1 MEGITGLLNQ
11 NNYGLLL
18 SSCALLKTSITMF
31 GNENFVPLMPQLVT
45 ILSDIQ
51 KYSQDYY
58 YYMTPCPWLQVK
70 ILQILQLFAPP
81 AQNPDLIS
89 AVVSQIKRIYKYVE
103 VTKHVNKNNSD
114 HSILFEA
121 INLAIMY
128 EHHVP
133 RQTRGET
140 VRLLAKFIGVKE
152 PNIRYLA
159 LECMA
164 KLKPIHLEAD
174 RNLIKDNLET
184 FFSGLKE
191 KDISIRKRALDT
203 IFYLCN

>member
-1 MEGITGLLNQ
+1 
-11 NNYGLLL
+11 
-18 SSCALLKTSITMF
+18 
-31 GNENFVPLMPQLVT
+31 
-45 ILSDIQ
+45 
-51 KYSQDYY
+51 
-58 YYMTPCPWLQVK
+58 MTPCPWLQVK
-70 ILQILQLFAPP
+70 ILQIIQLFPP
-81 AQNPDLIS
+81 PPVNSSLLNDIN
-89 AVVSQIKRIYKYVE
+89 SQIKRIYKFVE

-133 RQTRGET
+133 RQIRVDT
-140 VRLLAKFIGVKE
+140 VKLLAKFIGVKE

-159 LECMA
+159 LECLA
-164 KLKPIHLEAD
+164 KLKAIHLETD
-174 RNLIKDNLET
+174 KHLIKNNLDT

-203 IFYLCN
+203 IFCLCN